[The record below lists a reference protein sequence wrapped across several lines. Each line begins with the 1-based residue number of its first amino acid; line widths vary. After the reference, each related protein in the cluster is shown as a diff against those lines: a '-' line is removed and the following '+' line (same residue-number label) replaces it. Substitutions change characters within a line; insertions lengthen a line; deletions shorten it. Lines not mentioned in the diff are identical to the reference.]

1 MEGCIQQPLLPEMS
15 APYIFRTGP
24 FAVVPQEPVV
34 EEQPYT
40 LCASR
45 SQPRLKTGEVAFECQ
60 YGTEAPVK
68 VPLTAFFDAE
78 GWCTDFEVCA
88 AINNWCDK
96 AYRYPET
103 KRKCI
108 NCKCKATKGFVL
120 CGKCDNVMGQ
130 MIYAQ

>member
-1 MEGCIQQPLLPEMS
+1 MQQALI
-15 APYIFRTGP
+15 APTFEQHIFRTGP
-24 FAVVPQEPVV
+24 FSGVSEKPATK
-34 EEQPYT
+34 EQPYI

-60 YGTEAPVK
+60 YDTDAPVK
-68 VPLTAFFDAE
+68 VPLTAFFDTE
-78 GWCTDFEVCA
+78 GFCTDFEVCS

-108 NCKCKATKGFVL
+108 ACKCKATKGFVL
-120 CGKCDNVMGQ
+120 CGKCDKVMGQ

>member
-1 MEGCIQQPLLPEMS
+1 MTSQTLSSGASLIDWHTETPCQRPCAPPE
-15 APYIFRTGP
+15 
-24 FAVVPQEPVV
+24 EL
-34 EEQPYT
+34 PYT

-78 GWCTDFEVCA
+78 GWCTDFEVCE

-108 NCKCKATKGFVL
+108 TCNCKATKGFVL
-120 CGKCDNVMGQ
+120 CGKCDKVMGQ
-130 MIYAQ
+130 MIYSQ